1 MQELDLEGLFWRPEA
16 PDREIAGRLRY
27 DPTDGA
33 ILSLI
38 EPFRFTATDG
48 AKITRIDFMGNRPED
63 GDGDGIRFLGIAG
76 SHLLTLDQCDLT
88 GSSLKSSRIMQRRYR
103 VAKVL
108 TGAHFGVNDP
118 LRVRS
123 VTVQL
128 SNLVQW
134 VGRSGLSVDLHPK
147 EDSGRVN
154 GVGINY
160 ASVPSIEADTNDGSI
175 AVSFPWWCQPDPF
188 GKSTVEHKCALE
200 YRFHEPQTLTKI
212 MQVCSAFRNLVTIS
226 VRAPSAILDT
236 KLTYPDVD
244 RPVGF
249 YTRWIGAGSP
259 NDGKAI
265 DRSEMLFAFDDIGG
279 MGGIRAWLNL
289 AGKYSV
295 VVALLVSHW
304 YVPPLYQEQRYFN
317 AVVAAE
323 TLIRIRKNEQDVNL
337 NKGLQDLA
345 GVVDSV
351 FAPLVGDLAEW
362 AQEVVR
368 TRDNYVVHP
377 GLRGSSDGYRLYLLS
392 ESIYLIVVLT
402 LLHECGVSID
412 LLKNIRNHAHFSW
425 LAEEL
430 GASE

>member
-38 EPFRFTATDG
+38 EPFRFTATDA

-63 GDGDGIRFLGIAG
+63 GDGIRFLGVAE

-103 VAKVL
+103 VARVL

-118 LRVRS
+118 LRFRS
-123 VTVQL
+123 VTVQF

-147 EDSGRVN
+147 EDSGRVD

-200 YRFHEPQTLTKI
+200 YRFHEAQPLAKI
-212 MQVCSAFRNLVTIS
+212 MHVCSAFRNLVTIC
-226 VRAPSAILDT
+226 VRAPSAILAT
-236 KLTYPDVD
+236 KVTHPDVD
-244 RPVGF
+244 RPVDF

-279 MGGIRAWLNL
+279 LEGIRAWLNL

-295 VVALLVSHW
+295 VVALLASHW

-317 AVVAAE
+317 AVVAVE
-323 TLIRIRKNEQDVNL
+323 TLIRIRRNKNSITL
-337 NKGLQDLA
+337 RKALGDL
-345 GVVDSV
+345 VQEVDSL
-351 FAPLVGDLAEW
+351 FGPLVGDLKGW
-362 AQEVVR
+362 TQEVVR

-377 GLRGSSDGYRLYLLS
+377 GLRGNSDGYRLYLLS
-392 ESIYLIVVLT
+392 ESIYVLVVIALFR
-402 LLHECGVSID
+402 ECDVSD
-412 LLKNIRNHAHFSW
+412 HSLKNIQNHEHFKW
-425 LAEEL
+425 LAAEL
-430 GASE
+430 VTSA

>member
-63 GDGDGIRFLGIAG
+63 GDGIRFLGIAG
-76 SHLLTLDQCDLT
+76 SHLLTLDQCDPPG
-88 GSSLKSSRIMQRRYR
+88 GSLESSRIIQRRYR
-103 VAKVL
+103 VIKVL
-108 TGAHFGVNDP
+108 MGAHFGVNDP
-118 LRVRS
+118 LRFRS

-134 VGRSGLSVDLHPK
+134 VGHTGLSVDLHPK
-147 EDSGRVN
+147 GDAGKVERLS
-154 GVGINY
+154 IHY
-160 ASVPSIEADTNDGSI
+160 ATVPSIEADTDDGSI
-175 AVSFPWWCQPDPF
+175 AVSFPWWCRPDPF
-188 GKSTVEHKCALE
+188 GQSTVEHKCALE
-200 YRFHEPQTLTKI
+200 YRFREPQPLAKI
-212 MQVCSAFRNLVTIS
+212 MQVCSAFRNLVTIC

-236 KLTYPDVD
+236 KLTHPDVD
-244 RPVGF
+244 RPVDF
-249 YTRWIGAGSP
+249 YTQWIGAGSP

-279 MGGIRAWLNL
+279 LGGIRAWLNL

-317 AVVAAE
+317 AVVAVE
-323 TLIRIRKNEQDVNL
+323 TLIRIRRNKNGITL
-337 NKGLQDLA
+337 RKALGDL
-345 GVVDSV
+345 VQEVDSL
-351 FAPLVGDLAEW
+351 FGPLVGDLKRW
-362 AQEVVR
+362 TQEVVR

-377 GLRGSSDGYRLYLLS
+377 GLRGNSDGYRLYLLS
-392 ESIYLIVVLT
+392 ESIYVLVVIA
-402 LLHECGVSID
+402 LLRECDVSD
-412 LLKNIRNHAHFSW
+412 HSLKNIQNHEHFKW
-425 LAEEL
+425 LAAEL
-430 GASE
+430 VTSV

>member
-38 EPFRFTATDG
+38 EPLRFPATDG
-48 AKITRIDFMGNRPED
+48 AKITGIDFMGNRAE
-63 GDGDGIRFLGIAG
+63 DGDGIRFLGIAG
-76 SHLLTLDQCDLT
+76 SHLLTLDQCDQSG
-88 GSSLKSSRIMQRRYR
+88 GSLESSRIIQRGYR
-103 VAKVL
+103 VVNVL
-108 TGAHFGVNDP
+108 MGAHFGVNDP
-118 LRVRS
+118 LRFRS

-134 VGRSGLSVDLHPK
+134 VGHTGLSVDLHPK
-147 EDSGRVN
+147 GDAGRVERLS
-154 GVGINY
+154 IHY
-160 ASVPSIEADTNDGSI
+160 TTVPSIEADTDDGSI
-175 AVSFPWWCQPDPF
+175 AVSFPWRCRPDRF

-200 YRFHEPQTLTKI
+200 YRFREPQPLTKI
-212 MQVCSAFRNLVTIS
+212 MQMCSAFRNLVTIC
-226 VRAPSAILDT
+226 VRASSAILDT
-236 KLTYPDVD
+236 KLTHPDVD
-244 RPVGF
+244 RPVDF

-265 DRSEMLFAFDDIGG
+265 HRAKMLFTFDDIGG
-279 MGGIRAWLNL
+279 LGGIRAWLNL

-337 NKGLQDLA
+337 NRGLQDLA

>member
-63 GDGDGIRFLGIAG
+63 GDRNRFLGIAG
-76 SHLLTLDQCDLT
+76 SHLLTMDQCDLSG
-88 GSSLKSSRIMQRRYR
+88 GSLESSRIIQRRYR
-103 VAKVL
+103 VIIVL
-108 TGAHFGVNDP
+108 MGAHFGVNDP
-118 LRVRS
+118 LRFRS

-134 VGRSGLSVDLHPK
+134 VGHTGMSVELHPK
-147 EDSGRVN
+147 GDARKVERLS
-154 GVGINY
+154 IHY
-160 ASVPSIEADTNDGSI
+160 ATVPSIEADTDDSSI
-175 AVSFPWWCQPDPF
+175 AVSFPWWCRPDPF

-200 YRFHEPQTLTKI
+200 YRFRELQPLAKI
-212 MQVCSAFRNLVTIS
+212 MQVCSAFRNLVTIC

-236 KLTYPDVD
+236 KLTHPDVD
-244 RPVGF
+244 RPVDF

-265 DRSEMLFAFDDIGG
+265 DRSKMLFTFDDIGG
-279 MGGIRAWLNL
+279 LGGIRAWLNL

-323 TLIRIRKNEQDVNL
+323 TLIRVRKRMPRINL
-337 NKGLQDLA
+337 KEELHDLA
-345 GVVDSV
+345 RELDSLFV
-351 FAPLVGDLAEW
+351 HLVGDLLGW
-362 AQEVVR
+362 AGEVVR
-368 TRDNYVVHP
+368 TRVNYVVHP
-377 GLRGSSDGYRLYLLS
+377 GLQGNSDGYRLYLLS
-392 ESIYLIVVLT
+392 ESIYVLVVLT
-402 LLHECGVSID
+402 LLQECGVSID
-412 LLKNIRNHAHFSW
+412 SLKNIQNHQHFKW
-425 LAEEL
+425 LAAEL
-430 GASE
+430 GAPV

>member
-1 MQELDLEGLFWRPEA
+1 
-16 PDREIAGRLRY
+16 
-27 DPTDGA
+27 
-33 ILSLI
+33 
-38 EPFRFTATDG
+38 
-48 AKITRIDFMGNRPED
+48 
-63 GDGDGIRFLGIAG
+63 
-76 SHLLTLDQCDLT
+76 
-88 GSSLKSSRIMQRRYR
+88 
-103 VAKVL
+103 
-108 TGAHFGVNDP
+108 
-118 LRVRS
+118 
-123 VTVQL
+123 
-128 SNLVQW
+128 
-134 VGRSGLSVDLHPK
+134 
-147 EDSGRVN
+147 
-154 GVGINY
+154 
-160 ASVPSIEADTNDGSI
+160 
-175 AVSFPWWCQPDPF
+175 
-188 GKSTVEHKCALE
+188 
-200 YRFHEPQTLTKI
+200 

-236 KLTYPDVD
+236 KLTHPDVD
-244 RPVGF
+244 RPVDF

>member
-63 GDGDGIRFLGIAG
+63 GDGIRFLGIAG
-76 SHLLTLDQCDLT
+76 SHLLTLDQCDLSG
-88 GSSLKSSRIMQRRYR
+88 GSLESSRIIQRRYR
-103 VAKVL
+103 VTKVL
-108 TGAHFGVNDP
+108 MGAHFGVNDP
-118 LRVRS
+118 LRFRS

-134 VGRSGLSVDLHPK
+134 VGHTGLSVDLHPK
-147 EDSGRVN
+147 GDAGKVERLS
-154 GVGINY
+154 IHY
-160 ASVPSIEADTNDGSI
+160 ATVPSIEADTDDGSI
-175 AVSFPWWCQPDPF
+175 AVSFPWWCRPDPF

-200 YRFHEPQTLTKI
+200 YRFREPQPLAKI
-212 MQVCSAFRNLVTIS
+212 MQVCSAFRNLVTIC

-236 KLTYPDVD
+236 KLTHPDVD
-244 RPVGF
+244 RPVDF

-265 DRSEMLFAFDDIGG
+265 DRSKMLFTFDDIGG
-279 MGGIRAWLNL
+279 LGGIRAWLNL

-323 TLIRIRKNEQDVNL
+323 TLIRVRKKKPRINL
-337 NKGLQDLA
+337 KEELHDLA
-345 GVVDSV
+345 RELDSLFV
-351 FAPLVGDLAEW
+351 HLVGDLFGW
-362 AQEVVR
+362 AGEVVR
-368 TRDNYVVHP
+368 TRINYVVHP
-377 GLRGSSDGYRLYLLS
+377 GLQENSDGYRLYLLS
-392 ESIYLIVVLT
+392 ESIYSLVVLT
-402 LLHECGVSID
+402 LLQECGVSID
-412 LLKNIRNHAHFSW
+412 SLKNIQNHQHFKW
-425 LAEEL
+425 LAAEL
-430 GASE
+430 GASV

>member
-38 EPFRFTATDG
+38 EPFRFNATDG

-63 GDGDGIRFLGIAG
+63 GDGIRFLGIAG
-76 SHLLTLDQCDLT
+76 SHLLTLDQCDPSG
-88 GSSLKSSRIMQRRYR
+88 GSLESSRIIQRRYR
-103 VAKVL
+103 VIKVL
-108 TGAHFGVNDP
+108 MGAHFGVNDP
-118 LRVRS
+118 LRFRS

-134 VGRSGLSVDLHPK
+134 VGHTGLSVDLHPK
-147 EDSGRVN
+147 GDAGKVERLS
-154 GVGINY
+154 IHY
-160 ASVPSIEADTNDGSI
+160 ATVPSIEADTDDGSI
-175 AVSFPWWCQPDPF
+175 AVSFPWWCRPDPF

-200 YRFHEPQTLTKI
+200 YRFREPQPLAKI
-212 MQVCSAFRNLVTIS
+212 MQVCSAFRNLVTIC

-236 KLTYPDVD
+236 KLTHPDVD
-244 RPVGF
+244 RPVDF

-265 DRSEMLFAFDDIGG
+265 DRSKMLFTFDDIGG
-279 MGGIRAWLNL
+279 LGGIRAWLNL

-317 AVVAAE
+317 AVVAVE
-323 TLIRIRKNEQDVNL
+323 TLIRIRRNKNSITL
-337 NKGLQDLA
+337 RKALGDL
-345 GVVDSV
+345 VQEVDSL
-351 FAPLVGDLAEW
+351 FGPLVGDLKGW
-362 AQEVVR
+362 TQEVVR

-377 GLRGSSDGYRLYLLS
+377 GLRGNSDGYRLYLLS
-392 ESIYLIVVLT
+392 ESIYVLVVIA
-402 LLHECGVSID
+402 LLRECDVSD
-412 LLKNIRNHAHFSW
+412 HSLKNIQNHEHFKW
-425 LAEEL
+425 LAAEL
-430 GASE
+430 VTSA

>member
-48 AKITRIDFMGNRPED
+48 AKITRIDFMGNRTE
-63 GDGDGIRFLGIAG
+63 DGDGIRFLGIAG
-76 SHLLTLDQCDLT
+76 SHLLTLDQCDLSR
-88 GSSLKSSRIMQRRYR
+88 SSLKSSRIIQRRYR
-103 VAKVL
+103 VTQVFM
-108 TGAHFGVNDP
+108 GAHFGVNDP
-118 LRVRS
+118 LRFRS

-147 EDSGRVN
+147 GDSGRVERLS
-154 GVGINY
+154 IHY
-160 ASVPSIEADTNDGSI
+160 ATVPSIEVDTADGSI
-175 AVSFPWWCQPDPF
+175 AVSFPWWCQPNPF

-200 YRFHEPQTLTKI
+200 YRFHEAQPLAKI
-212 MQVCSAFRNLVTIS
+212 MQVCSAFRNLVTIC

-236 KLTYPDVD
+236 KLTHPDVD
-244 RPVGF
+244 RPVDF

-259 NDGKAI
+259 NDGQAI

-279 MGGIRAWLNL
+279 LEGIRAWLNL

-317 AVVAAE
+317 AVVAVE
-323 TLIRIRKNEQDVNL
+323 TLIRIQRNKNSITLRKALGDFVQE
-337 NKGLQDLA
+337 
-345 GVVDSV
+345 VDSL
-351 FAPLVGDLAEW
+351 FGPLVGDLKGW
-362 AQEVVR
+362 TQEVVR

-377 GLRGSSDGYRLYLLS
+377 GLRGNSDGYRLYLLS
-392 ESIYLIVVLT
+392 ESIYVLVVIA
-402 LLHECGVSID
+402 LLRECDVSD
-412 LLKNIRNHAHFSW
+412 HSLKNIQNHEHFKW
-425 LAEEL
+425 LAAEL
-430 GASE
+430 VTSA